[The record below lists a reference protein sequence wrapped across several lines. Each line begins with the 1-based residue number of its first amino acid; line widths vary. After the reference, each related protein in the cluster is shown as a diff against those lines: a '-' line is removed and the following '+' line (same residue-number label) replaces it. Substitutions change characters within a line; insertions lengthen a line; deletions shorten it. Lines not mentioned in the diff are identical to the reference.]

1 MDFTQDWFTSNIGN
15 FEHAKKVIPDNKK
28 FLEIGSFEGRST
40 VWMLENMLAEDG
52 DIVCVDTFGGGIEH
66 AHLNLTKL
74 RDTFERNV
82 TEARKESQEIRLLEM
97 NSDLALS
104 QLIKE
109 NEQFDF
115 IYVDGSHELL
125 DVLTDAVMA
134 FKVLKKGGVML
145 FDDYG
150 GGQDVRKAVDLFLI
164 ATMGLCTLLCCNYQL
179 AIQKT

>member
-1 MDFTQDWFTSNIGN
+1 MDFTQDWFTNNIGN
-15 FEHAKKVIPDNKK
+15 FEHAKKVIPDNKRI
-28 FLEIGSFEGRST
+28 LEIGSFEGRST
-40 VWMLENMLAEDG
+40 CWMLENMLAEDG
-52 DIVCVDTFGGGIEH
+52 EIVCVDTFGGGIEH

-74 RDTFERNV
+74 RDTFEKNV
-82 TEARKESQEIRLLEM
+82 HEALKELQAVDLMEM
-97 NSDLALS
+97 TSDLALAK
-104 QLIKE
+104 LI
-109 NEQFDF
+109 QQGALFDF

-150 GGQDVRKAVDLFLI
+150 GGQHVRHAVDLFLL
-164 ATMGLCTLLCCNYQL
+164 ATTGLCTVLCCNYQL